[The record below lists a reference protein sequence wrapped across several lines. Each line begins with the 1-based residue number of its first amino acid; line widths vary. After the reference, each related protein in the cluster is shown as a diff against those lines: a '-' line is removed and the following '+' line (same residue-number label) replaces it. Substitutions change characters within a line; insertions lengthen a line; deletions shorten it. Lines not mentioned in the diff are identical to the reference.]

1 MSAPGEISVAA
12 VIPVRRAVLAVGGL
26 DAIAEAHDVAG
37 GGARCRVLLVGD
49 GTEDVTDSVRSG
61 GFETLTVLLCE
72 ASRFQPA
79 RIAEA
84 LADLIDE
91 DIVILPSSNDGRDL
105 APRLAARLD
114 RPLLAGAQRVTSR
127 RAELVTAGGQAL
139 VDVDISGPVVVTL
152 QPGARSPGVVTSRS
166 TGRIGP
172 VTQVPAFAA
181 FARSSDVEVTG
192 ISPPDVATMDLAEAP
207 FILGAGAGLQNED
220 AMRKLDAVARRLGAA
235 VGATRVVTDAG
246 WIGHDRQIGT
256 TGVVVDPVVYVAFGI
271 SGAVQHVSGL
281 GAPAHIISVNTD
293 PHCPMA
299 ARAELAVVADA
310 PAVVAELARQ
320 LADDDRPAPQKAPA
334 DD

>member
-1 MSAPGEISVAA
+1 MSTSTEISVAV
-12 VIPVRRAVLAVGGL
+12 VIPVRHGAPAVGGL
-26 DAIAEAHDVAG
+26 EAIAEAHDVAG
-37 GGARCRVLLVGD
+37 KGARCRVVLVGD
-49 GTEDVTDSVRSG
+49 GTEDVARVVRLA
-61 GFETLTVLLCE
+61 GFRTSTVLLCE
-72 ASRFQPA
+72 SSTFQPA

-91 DIVILPSSNDGRDL
+91 EIVILPSSNDGRDL
-105 APRLAARLD
+105 APRLAARLG
-114 RPLLAGAQRVTSR
+114 RPLLAGAQRVTEV
-127 RAELVTAGGQAL
+127 RAELVTAGGGAL
-139 VDVDISGPVVVTL
+139 VDVDIFGPVVVTL
-152 QPGARSPGVVTSRS
+152 QPGARTLGVAPATEVSRNGLI
-166 TGRIGP
+166 TK
-172 VTQVPAFAA
+172 VPAFAA

-207 FILGAGAGLQNED
+207 FILGAGAGLQSAD
-220 AMRKLDAVARRLGAA
+220 AMRSLDGVARCLGAA

-246 WIGHDRQIGT
+246 WISHDRQIGT
-256 TGVVVDPVVYVAFGI
+256 TGVVVDPEVYVAFGI

-310 PAVVAELARQ
+310 PAVVAALARR
-320 LADDDRPAPQKAPA
+320 LADDDRPGPQEAPA

>member
-1 MSAPGEISVAA
+1 MSASTEISVAV
-12 VIPVRRAVLAVGGL
+12 VIPVRRAVPAVGGL
-26 DAIAEAHDVAG
+26 EAIAEAHDVAG
-37 GGARCRVLLVGD
+37 KGARCRVVLVGD
-49 GTEDVTDSVRSG
+49 GTEDVARIVRSA
-61 GFETLTVLLCE
+61 GFTTSAVVLCE
-72 ASRFQPA
+72 SPTFQPA

-84 LADLIDE
+84 LADLVDE

-105 APRLAARLD
+105 APRLAARLG
-114 RPLLAGAQRVTSR
+114 RPLLAGAQRVTNR

-139 VDVDISGPVVVTL
+139 ADVDISGPVVVTF
-152 QPGARSPGVVTSRS
+152 QPGARALDIAPTPQ
-166 TGRIGP
+166 TGRAGA

-207 FILGAGAGLQNED
+207 FILGAGAGLQSEN
-220 AMRKLDAVARRLGAA
+220 AMRTLDGVARRLGAA

-246 WIGHDRQIGT
+246 WVGHDRQIGT
-256 TGVVVDPVVYVAFGI
+256 TGVVVDPEVYVAFGV

-281 GAPAHIISVNTD
+281 GTPAHIISVNTD

-310 PAVVAELARQ
+310 PAVVVELARQ
-320 LADDDRPAPQKAPA
+320 LADDDRTAPQKART